1 MQAVSCHPQT
11 AWLVVMHSSAKKFF
25 HKIFLKHRL
34 PEIVDSIRDSLQLS
48 TDLRSRAVVFSD
60 GEKEQIDVLRDGVS
74 EYLAEVKQMNM
85 CKLPSATSGSL
96 QPADVCDLFKHSKSY
111 VSNWGEHSVKM

>member
-1 MQAVSCHPQT
+1 
-11 AWLVVMHSSAKKFF
+11 MHSSAKTVF
-25 HKIFLKHRL
+25 HKTFLEHRL
-34 PEIVDSIRDSLQLS
+34 PEFVDSIRDSLQLS

-74 EYLAEVKQMNM
+74 EYLAKKKQMNM
-85 CKLPSATSGSL
+85 CKLPSSTSGSL

-111 VSNWGEHSVKM
+111 VSNWGEHRH